1 MAFGTGPSTRSQ
13 QPGFATLIGIE
24 ALLAAGFLGWW
35 AAGGRSGVVALGVA
49 ALVALTLVPIAG
61 RRSLADTMIRRLG
74 FSWSRARRRL
84 AELAPAPFDVPT
96 SGRPQRASS
105 ASVRA
110 EDGPIGVRWAGGTI
124 ITVLRV
130 SPTRCTPTFL
140 SPFGS
145 ETDEPGL
152 PLSTL
157 AGCIDPFD
165 IPLSSIDVISHG
177 VRVGGVGQAA
187 AMYERTLGSLPATT
201 HRSTFVVLRLDPTR
215 CPNAVARRG
224 GGATGALRT
233 ATITTRRVARRLRE
247 SGLAA
252 TALRATEM
260 HSLTAQLTHGS
271 DLDSMREEWSQVA
284 AGRVRFR
291 TAAID
296 LRELPRVLSTPCPGA
311 LATTLTLTLSHG
323 QDGNLQVRALMRVD
337 DAPDAGRVVDT
348 WPSGA
353 TLLDGR
359 QFDALAASLP
369 YAAAHRVRRGS
380 HATSGAQA
388 HTVLDALRVQV
399 SGCGQ
404 LIGADHAG
412 RAVTSRLFGPGVS
425 EVALIGDA
433 RLATQIVLRIIATG
447 GAVTVHTSRPDGWQ
461 HLMARIGDQRVLS
474 IADPHRGLEGGPD
487 GGGRIHLFD
496 GVAPRPVSAGATRIV
511 VTRDQVTDPE
521 SSTTAIEVNA
531 VEVRQDPRRPHE
543 VTLRTSDT
551 CVRVTT
557 VATPEESRF
566 CDQSAGQPM
575 PYPGR
580 PQRSGL
586 LV

>member
-1 MAFGTGPSTRSQ
+1 MAFETGPSTRSRL
-13 QPGFATLIGIE
+13 PGFATLVGIE
-24 ALLAAGFLGWW
+24 ALLAAGFIGWW
-35 AAGGRSGVVALGVA
+35 AAGGRAGVVALGAA
-49 ALVALTLVPIAG
+49 ALMAVTLVPIAG
-61 RRSLADTMIRRLG
+61 RHSLADNMIRRLG
-74 FSWSRARRRL
+74 FYWSRARRRV

-96 SGRPQRASS
+96 SGRRQRTSS
-105 ASVRA
+105 LGARA
-110 EDGPIGVRWAGGTI
+110 EDGPIGVRWAGGTM

-140 SPFGS
+140 SPFGC
-145 ETDEPGL
+145 ETTEPEL
-152 PLSTL
+152 PLATL

-187 AMYERTLGSLPATT
+187 AIYERTLGPLPATT
-201 HRSTFVVLRLDPTR
+201 HRSTFVVLRLDPTQ

-247 SGLAA
+247 CGLVA
-252 TALRATEM
+252 TPLTATEM
-260 HSLTAQLTHGS
+260 RSLTEQLTHGS
-271 DLDSMREEWSQVA
+271 DLDSMREEWSQVT

-296 LRELPRVLSTPCPGA
+296 PRHLPRLFGTACPGA

-323 QDGNLQVRALMRVD
+323 QDGKLQVRALMRVD

-348 WPSGA
+348 WPTGA
-353 TLLDGR
+353 TPLDGR

-369 YAAAHRVRRGS
+369 YAATHRVHRGL

-388 HTVLDALRVQV
+388 NTLLDTLRIQV

-404 LIGADHAG
+404 LIGADHTG
-412 RAVTSRLFGPGVS
+412 RAVTSRLFGPGIS

-433 RLATQIVLRIIATG
+433 RLAVQIVLRIIATG
-447 GAVTVHTSRPDGWQ
+447 GAVTVHTSRPGGWQ
-461 HLMARIGDQRVLS
+461 HLVSRVGDHHVLS
-474 IADPHRGLEGGPD
+474 FADPHGDLD

-496 GVAPRPVSAGATRIV
+496 GVAPRPVSARATRIV
-511 VTRDQVTDPE
+511 VTNNQATDDE
-521 SSTTAIEVNA
+521 SSTTAMEVTA
-531 VEVRQDPRRPHE
+531 VEVRQDPTRPHD
-543 VTLRTSDT
+543 VTLRTADARI
-551 CVRVTT
+551 RVTM

-566 CDQSAGQPM
+566 SEQSAGQPM

-580 PQRSGL
+580 PDRSGL